1 MKRRPPPRV
10 YAFTDIAL
18 AAYCPRKL
26 YYRQREAEYEPP
38 ERAGFELAFQY
49 PSLLDPE
56 TALDTE
62 PIAVT
67 PVVYRRNLGC
77 SKARIGAFE
86 ALCDPTDRGVFL
98 AGRRAWGIAHKVLKT
113 PLAPSIVSVGE
124 PPDTGVWES
133 HAVRAVAAAKALAF
147 ERETSVERAFV
158 EYATHGVIR
167 EIGLTARRVGQYRR
181 ALRTAASIDGPPPR
195 TRNTDKCGSCEYRAQ
210 CGVRTRS
217 LRSLLG
223 GR

>member
-1 MKRRPPPRV
+1 M

-18 AAYCPRKL
+18 AACCPRKL
-26 YYRQREAEYEPP
+26 YYRQRDDEYEPP
-38 ERAGFELAFQY
+38 EHDSFELAFRY

-62 PIAVT
+62 SIAVS

-77 SKARIGAFE
+77 SQARIGDTTFE
-86 ALCDPTDRGVFL
+86 ALCDPVEREVFL
-98 AGRRAWGIAHKVLKT
+98 TGQKAWGITHKVIET

-124 PPDTGVWES
+124 PPDTGVWEP

-147 ERETSVERAFV
+147 ERETSVERTFV
-158 EYATHGVIR
+158 EYVSHGVLRKID
-167 EIGLTARRVGQYRR
+167 LTARRVGQYRR
-181 ALRTAASIDGPPPR
+181 ALRTAASIDGPPSR
-195 TRNTDKCGSCEYRAQ
+195 TQNTDKCESCEYRPR

-217 LRSLLG
+217 LRSLLV

>member
-1 MKRRPPPRV
+1 MH
-10 YAFTDIAL
+10 AFTDVAL

-26 YYRQREAEYEPP
+26 YYRRREDAYAPP
-38 ERAGFELAFQY
+38 EHAGFELAFRY

-67 PVVYRRNLGC
+67 PVTYRQNLNC
-77 SKARIGAFE
+77 SRARLRAFE
-86 ALCDPTDRGVFL
+86 ALCEPTKREAFL
-98 AGRRAWGIAHKVLKT
+98 TGRQTRGIAHKVLVE

-124 PPDTGVWES
+124 PPDTGVWEP
-133 HAVRAVAAAKALAF
+133 HAVRAVAAAKALAW
-147 ERETSVERAFV
+147 ERKTSVQQAFV

-167 EIGLTARRVGQYRR
+167 KIELTPRRVGQYRR

-195 TRNTDKCGSCEYRAQ
+195 TRNTDKCESCEYRAE

>member
-1 MKRRPPPRV
+1 MH
-10 YAFTDIAL
+10 AFTDIAL

-26 YYRQREAEYEPP
+26 YYRQREEYDPP
-38 ERAGFELAFQY
+38 EHAGFELAFRY

-56 TALDTE
+56 TELDTE

-67 PVVYRRNLGC
+67 PVAYRRNLGC
-77 SKARIGAFE
+77 SRAQLAAFE
-86 ALCDPTDRGVFL
+86 ALCAPPEREVFL
-98 AGRRAWGIAHKVLKT
+98 TGRRARGIAHKVLKK

-124 PPDTGVWES
+124 PPDTGVWEP
-133 HAVRAVAAAKALAF
+133 HVVRAVAAAKALAW
-147 ERETSVERAFV
+147 ERERSVHRAFV

-167 EIGLTARRVGQYRR
+167 EIELTTRRVGQYRR

-195 TRNTDKCGSCEYRAQ
+195 TRNTDKCTSCEYRTE

>member
-1 MKRRPPPRV
+1 M
-10 YAFTDIAL
+10 YAFTDVAL

-26 YYRQREAEYEPP
+26 YYRWREETYEPP
-38 ERAGFELAFQY
+38 EHSGFELAFQY
-49 PSLLDPE
+49 PLLLDPE
-56 TALDTE
+56 TALDAE

-67 PVVYRRNLGC
+67 PVTYRRNLNC
-77 SKARIGAFE
+77 SQARLRAFE
-86 ALCDPTDRGVFL
+86 ALCEPTEREVFL
-98 AGRRAWGIAHKVLKT
+98 TGRRVRGIAHKVLET

-124 PPDTGVWES
+124 PPDRGVWEP
-133 HAVRAVAAAKALAF
+133 HAVRAVAAAKALAW
-147 ERETSVERAFV
+147 EREESVQRAFV

-167 EIGLTARRVGQYRR
+167 EIELTPRRVGQYRR

-195 TRNTDKCGSCEYRAQ
+195 TRNTDKCGSCEYRST